1 MAFEFSSY
9 YNRSGLVN
17 YLKNNILPID
27 FEYEEKELEGFS
39 GDAALQGVEWLGEC
53 GRDGNLQLHLFEIRH
68 AQLHDARQVLTR
80 AAHRAM
86 TQLGAENALVAFVP
100 QDGSGRY
107 RLSLIT
113 RTIELR
119 GDAKRVKGELYAPVR
134 LSFLL
139 GSKECPEAATWAFGQ
154 AKRVSTLE
162 ELRAIFSVESLTKKF
177 YKELSDW
184 YAWALQE
191 VHFPLPEH
199 RGRGDSKAL
208 QATRNQEALIR
219 LLTRLIFVWF
229 LKEKGMV
236 PAKLFDKQW
245 VMQELQGVTDENFD
259 RGHREGRQSRYYRA
273 VLQNLFFA
281 TLSCPIL
288 DEKGESFLRQ
298 FRDGYRYKNYLSKN
312 QGVSVL
318 MRYEKYFRDAE
329 AFVKLMNGQV
339 PFLNG
344 GLFECLDVRDDAG
357 NMVDPVDAFSENER
371 VMRGLVVPDYLF
383 FGEETQIDLSAYYG
397 SNGQRNATVCG
408 LIPLLKRYHFTTE
421 ENTPMEQ
428 EVALDPELLGRIFEE
443 LLANYNPETQRSA
456 RNSTG
461 SFYTPREVVQYMVN
475 EALVE
480 WLSGRAEAVRDD
492 LPDRLR
498 GVLEYGGDA
507 SDFDAA
513 EKRILI
519 DALYGCRVLD
529 PACGSGAF
537 LMGTLQQMV
546 HLLKVLDP
554 DNAMWKERL
563 RSGAE
568 EEFKGLAGIES
579 SAEREARFR
588 EIDRSFNLS
597 LVDPDY
603 PRKLYLIEHC
613 IFGVDLQPIAVQ
625 IAKLRFFITLCI
637 EQKKQGEARENF
649 GIRAL
654 PNLET
659 RFVAADTLGVLPAE
673 RRGVRQRDLLMTSK
687 KYTELLTKIKET
699 NRKLFYATTKEQKQR
714 LRKHLEELQAQ
725 MVQLY
730 EKSGVPVPKGWKLE
744 SWQEVS
750 EFYSPTILQ
759 GVQGGTFDIIVG
771 NPPYIQLQAERG
783 RLAERYEQE
792 GYASFARMGDI
803 YCLFYERGVQLLAP
817 RGVLCYIT
825 SNKWMRAGYGERL
838 RSYLSQYARPLLLVD
853 FAGVKVFE
861 SATVDT
867 NILLLRAKGEQDGA
881 WDGALETSRLAEG
894 EGRRHG
900 LLRARLAER
909 QPSRVEVKGTPWVP
923 LSPLEQSIKRKVEA
937 VGTPLKEWPIS
948 IKRGVLTGCN
958 EAFIIS
964 TEKREEIL
972 AGCADAGER
981 ERTERLIRPIL
992 RGRDVARYACRWAGL
1007 WLIATYPVMS
1017 YDIEAYPAVKRHLL
1031 SFGMER
1037 LEQTGKRHM
1046 VNGVEVKSRKKT
1058 GNKWFE
1064 LSDSIAYW
1072 QDFTK
1077 PKILYSEIVRSPQF
1091 YYDAHG
1097 EFCPEA
1103 SAFMMVGVHLPYLCN
1118 ILNSSVFTY
1127 FFKRFYAGGG
1137 LGEEGYRYK
1146 KVFFEQLPIPMVQ
1159 QSPIFHAI
1167 EQANGRVSIEKECLA
1182 LYDFSKQEKGLI
1194 LSQCNQ

>member
-39 GDAALQGVEWLGEC
+39 GDAVLQGVEWLGEC

-68 AQLHDARQVLTR
+68 AQLHDARQMLTR

-113 RTIELR
+113 RTIERR

-199 RGRGDSKAL
+199 RERGDSNAL
-208 QATRNQEALIR
+208 QARRNQEALIR

-229 LKEKGMV
+229 LKEKEMV

-245 VMQELQGVTDENFD
+245 VMQELQGVTEENFD
-259 RGHREGRQSRYYRA
+259 SGRREGRESRYYRA

-288 DEKGESFLRQ
+288 DERGELFLRQ
-298 FRDGYRYKNYLSKN
+298 FRDGHRYKNYLSKN

-329 AFVKLMNGQV
+329 AFVELMNGQV

-357 NMVDPVDAFSENER
+357 SMVDPVDAFSENAR

-383 FGEETQIDLSAYYG
+383 FGDETQIDLSAYYG

-480 WLSGRAEAVRDD
+480 WLSGRAEAMRDD

-563 RSGAE
+563 RSGSE

-673 RRGVRQRDLLMTSK
+673 RRGEHPQHPQRNLLMTSK
-687 KYTELLTKIKET
+687 DYTEPEIKET

-730 EKSGVPVPKGWKLE
+730 ERIGVHMPKGWKLE

-792 GYASFARMGDI
+792 GYTSFARTGDI
-803 YCLFYERGVQLLAP
+803 YCLFYERGVQLLAE

-838 RSYLSQYARPLLLVD
+838 RSYLSQHARPLLLVD

-867 NILLLRAKGEQDGA
+867 NILLLRAKGKQDGA

-894 EGRRHG
+894 DGRRHG
-900 LLRARLAER
+900 LLRARLAE
-909 QPSRVEVKGTPWVP
+909 
-923 LSPLEQSIKRKVEA
+923 
-937 VGTPLKEWPIS
+937 
-948 IKRGVLTGCN
+948 
-958 EAFIIS
+958 
-964 TEKREEIL
+964 
-972 AGCADAGER
+972 
-981 ERTERLIRPIL
+981 
-992 RGRDVARYACRWAGL
+992 
-1007 WLIATYPVMS
+1007 
-1017 YDIEAYPAVKRHLL
+1017 
-1031 SFGMER
+1031 
-1037 LEQTGKRHM
+1037 
-1046 VNGVEVKSRKKT
+1046 
-1058 GNKWFE
+1058 
-1064 LSDSIAYW
+1064 
-1072 QDFTK
+1072 
-1077 PKILYSEIVRSPQF
+1077 
-1091 YYDAHG
+1091 
-1097 EFCPEA
+1097 
-1103 SAFMMVGVHLPYLCN
+1103 
-1118 ILNSSVFTY
+1118 
-1127 FFKRFYAGGG
+1127 
-1137 LGEEGYRYK
+1137 
-1146 KVFFEQLPIPMVQ
+1146 
-1159 QSPIFHAI
+1159 
-1167 EQANGRVSIEKECLA
+1167 
-1182 LYDFSKQEKGLI
+1182 
-1194 LSQCNQ
+1194 

>member
-191 VHFPLPEH
+191 VYFPLPEH

-229 LKEKGMV
+229 LKEKEMV

-245 VMQELQGVTDENFD
+245 VMKELHGVTEENFD
-259 RGHREGRQSRYYRA
+259 SGRREGRESRYYRA

-298 FRDGYRYKNYLSKN
+298 FRDGHRYKNYLSKN

-329 AFVKLMNGQV
+329 AFVELMNGQV

-344 GLFECLDVRDDAG
+344 GLFECLDVRDDTG

-383 FGEETQIDLSAYYG
+383 FGAETQIDLSAYYG

-480 WLSGRAEAVRDD
+480 WLSGRAEAMRDD

-507 SDFDAA
+507 SDFDGA

-563 RSGAE
+563 RTGAE

-673 RRGVRQRDLLMTSK
+673 RRGQRNLLMTCK
-687 KYTELLTKIKET
+687 KYTDLLTEIKET
-699 NRKLFYATTKEQKQR
+699 NRQLFYATTKEQKRR
-714 LRKHLEELQAQ
+714 LRKHLEKLQAQ

-730 EKSGVPVPKGWKLE
+730 EKSGVPVPKGWKPE

-792 GYASFARMGDI
+792 DYTSFARTGDI

-838 RSYLSQYARPLLLVD
+838 RSYLSQHARPLLLVD
-853 FAGVKVFE
+853 FSGVKVFE

-1007 WLIATYPVMS
+1007 WLIATYPVRN

-1072 QDFTK
+1072 QDLCE
-1077 PKILYSEIVRSPQF
+1077 PKIVWKAVGRRLAFAI
-1091 YYDAHG
+1091 AG
-1097 EFCPEA
+1097 EEFLLTAPACFISGKQYNQSILA
-1103 SAFMMVGVHLPYLCN
+1103 YLCSDYGSYFIYKYSDTTGAGDIMVN
-1118 ILNSSVFTY
+1118 VQSLVKVMIPLDVMEDVELQKAIKSEDYQLIEECVFNSFNLND
-1127 FFKRFYAGGG
+1127 
-1137 LGEEGYRYK
+1137 EERRYIK
-1146 KVFFEQLPIPMVQ
+1146 HF
-1159 QSPIFHAI
+1159 
-1167 EQANGRVSIEKECLA
+1167 VSN
-1182 LYDFSKQEKGLI
+1182 F
-1194 LSQCNQ
+1194 

>member
-245 VMQELQGVTDENFD
+245 VMQELQGVTEENFD
-259 RGHREGRQSRYYRA
+259 SGHREGRESRYYRA

-288 DEKGESFLRQ
+288 DEKGEAFLRQ
-298 FRDGYRYKNYLSKN
+298 FRDGHRYKNYLSKN

-344 GLFECLDVRDDAG
+344 GLFECLDVRDDAC
-357 NMVDPVDAFSENER
+357 NMVDPVDAFSENVR

-383 FGEETQIDLSAYYG
+383 LGEETQIDLSAYYG

-480 WLSGRAEAVRDD
+480 WLSGRAEAMRDD

-507 SDFDAA
+507 SDFDEA

-563 RSGAE
+563 RTGAE
-568 EEFKGLAGIES
+568 EEFRGLAGIES

-659 RFVAADTLGVLPAE
+659 RFVAADTLGVHPAE
-673 RRGVRQRDLLMTSK
+673 RRVVRQRNLIMTHK
-687 KYTELLTKIKET
+687 EYTELLTKIKET
-699 NRKLFYATTKEQKQR
+699 NRQLFYATTKEQKQR

-730 EKSGVPVPKGWKLE
+730 EKSGEPVPKGWKLE

-792 GYASFARMGDI
+792 RYASFARTGDI
-803 YCLFYERGVQLLAP
+803 YCLFYERGVQLLAE

-838 RSYLSQYARPLLLVD
+838 RSYLSQHARPLLLVD

-867 NILLLRAKGEQDGA
+867 NILLLRAKGKQDGA

-894 EGRRHG
+894 DGRRHG

-992 RGRDVARYACRWAGL
+992 RGRDLARYACRWAGL
-1007 WLIATYPVMS
+1007 WLIATHNGTPDGLKRVDVNEYPS
-1017 YDIEAYPAVKRHLL
+1017 VKRHLD
-1031 SFGMER
+1031 SFGDK
-1037 LEQTGKRHM
+1037 LTKRTDM
-1046 VNGVEVKSRKKT
+1046 GDTPYNLRGC
-1058 GNKWFE
+1058 
-1064 LSDSIAYW
+1064 AYW

-1077 PKILYSEIVRSPQF
+1077 PKIIFPNMTKFMPFVYDNQGYVTNQKCFIITGRSE
-1091 YYDAHG
+1091 
-1097 EFCPEA
+1097 
-1103 SAFMMVGVHLPYLCN
+1103 AFLTAFF
-1118 ILNSSVFTY
+1118 NSSLFKYCFRNAFPMLQDGTRELSKIFFDGVSVFQIPSSEERQ
-1127 FFKRFYAGGG
+1127 FQEAVKDIQHEYAKEKA
-1137 LGEEGYRYK
+1137 LRIDAMIFDLYRLSAEERAAIGY
-1146 KVFFEQLPIPMVQ
+1146 
-1159 QSPIFHAI
+1159 I
-1167 EQANGRVSIEKECLA
+1167 EIE
-1182 LYDFSKQEKGLI
+1182 
-1194 LSQCNQ
+1194 